1 MEWTIEYSDPER
13 CLFVAT
19 TGKLLIDDQK
29 EMFRQISLF
38 PEWNR
43 TVPILF
49 DNRLLELS
57 GSNYDLIR
65 QSALL
70 NEEFIKAN
78 SIERLAGV
86 VNDGINFGVGRQFA
100 TLFEVVGGNGFRLF
114 KEMDLALRWLR
125 KEID

>member
-1 MEWTIEYSDPER
+1 
-13 CLFVAT
+13 
-19 TGKLLIDDQK
+19 
-29 EMFRQISLF
+29 MFRQISLF